1 MGFSSFEATYYFE
14 PRGNTLLVE
23 DMVARELCYRL
34 LEFKFIFAHRTLSF
48 GGCKG
53 HKLLFKNNKKKK
65 KEKKGKKE
73 TGHPPTSS
81 SEMCLTAKELMNSS
95 EIGGTEAFLM
105 VSKQA
110 SKRKLEH
117 R

>member
-53 HKLLFKNNKKKK
+53 HKLLLKKKK
-65 KEKKGKKE
+65 KRKKKSTSTNNVENLFIDGELLANSDHKTQAEHGVGGQEK
-73 TGHPPTSS
+73 
-81 SEMCLTAKELMNSS
+81 C
-95 EIGGTEAFLM
+95 
-105 VSKQA
+105 
-110 SKRKLEH
+110 
-117 R
+117 

>member
-1 MGFSSFEATYYFE
+1 LGFSSFEATYYFE

-53 HKLLFKNNKKKK
+53 NKLLLKKKKKRKKK
-65 KEKKGKKE
+65 KEKKGKKKLA
-73 TGHPPTSS
+73 THPLPLQK
-81 SEMCLTAKELMNSS
+81 CA
-95 EIGGTEAFLM
+95 
-105 VSKQA
+105 
-110 SKRKLEH
+110 
-117 R
+117 